1 MMALVS
7 HHSAKWFELGLRGIH
22 LQVWN
27 PWHQRKRVA
36 GGVDVADGGLPFASR
51 RSWRKVS
58 FLFSIGLLM
67 VLALLVLIGIFFS
80 SYTTPPQRYGQ
91 LGQLIAK
98 TSQGNPRN
106 EKIFIAAAINDQNG
120 DLVKGFWGSNL
131 VSLIGILRPENCFVS
146 LYVNGRPEAHQAWNT
161 LADTLD

>member
-1 MMALVS
+1 MEESLLSLQHWTVDGPS
-7 HHSAKWFELGLRGIH
+7 VTGLDRY
-22 LQVWN
+22 L
-27 PWHQRKRVA
+27 
-36 GGVDVADGGLPFASR
+36 
-51 RSWRKVS
+51 
-58 FLFSIGLLM
+58 FLI
-67 VLALLVLIGIFFS
+67 VH
-80 SYTTPPQRYGQ
+80 YPPQRYGQ